1 MGFCCQFCQPMP
13 GNGLN
18 TAIHR
23 LQELSACTHP
33 LSGGPSVCQ
42 PRKKA
47 DRQWNVYAKIVFKN
61 GTGKQPLLPLWQR
74 KEKEHMEKQKYQ
86 MDLSFLENYDNSTR
100 HYQPFD
106 LLATPGC
113 IPLMVMCSKKPEP
126 AAWSI
131 IGTMYSVHFLHYRD
145 MEDYIIR
152 RGLTRWTDEHDRKAG
167 LCLSG
172 VSNRFRIY

>member
-1 MGFCCQFCQPMP
+1 MSVNAWKQ
-13 GNGLN
+13 LKYS
-18 TAIHR
+18 IRRH
-23 LQELSACTHP
+23 QELSGGIQS
-33 LSGGPSVCQ
+33 LSASYQ
-42 PRKKA
+42 PQK
-47 DRQWNVYAKIVFKN
+47 DVGVFCKDYIYKN

-86 MDLSFLENYDNSTR
+86 MDLSFLENYDNSTQ

-152 RGLTRWTDEHDRKAG
+152 RGLTRWTEENDRKAG

-172 VSNRFRIY
+172 ISNRFRIY

>member
-1 MGFCCQFCQPMP
+1 
-13 GNGLN
+13 
-18 TAIHR
+18 
-23 LQELSACTHP
+23 
-33 LSGGPSVCQ
+33 
-42 PRKKA
+42 
-47 DRQWNVYAKIVFKN
+47 
-61 GTGKQPLLPLWQR
+61 
-74 KEKEHMEKQKYQ
+74 MEKQKYQ

-172 VSNRFRIY
+172 VSNRFRTINRRGGLHLCACPPA

>member
-1 MGFCCQFCQPMP
+1 
-13 GNGLN
+13 
-18 TAIHR
+18 
-23 LQELSACTHP
+23 
-33 LSGGPSVCQ
+33 
-42 PRKKA
+42 
-47 DRQWNVYAKIVFKN
+47 
-61 GTGKQPLLPLWQR
+61 
-74 KEKEHMEKQKYQ
+74 MEKQKYQ
-86 MDLSFLENYDNSTR
+86 MDLSFLESYDNSTR

-152 RGLTRWTDEHDRKAG
+152 RGLTRWTEENDRKAG

-172 VSNRFRIY
+172 ISNRFRIY

>member
-1 MGFCCQFCQPMP
+1 MEAPLWPPPHCHHCCGHCHRKCNQP
-13 GNGLN
+13 
-18 TAIHR
+18 
-23 LQELSACTHP
+23 
-33 LSGGPSVCQ
+33 
-42 PRKKA
+42 
-47 DRQWNVYAKIVFKN
+47 DRTI
-61 GTGKQPLLPLWQR
+61 TRPLLPLRQR
-74 KEKEHMEKQKYQ
+74 KEREHMEKQKYQ
-86 MDLSFLENYDNSTR
+86 MDLSFLESYDNSTR

-106 LLATPGC
+106 LLATPRC

-152 RGLTRWTDEHDRKAG
+152 RGLTRWTEENDRKAG

-172 VSNRFRIY
+172 ISNRFRIY

>member
-1 MGFCCQFCQPMP
+1 
-13 GNGLN
+13 
-18 TAIHR
+18 
-23 LQELSACTHP
+23 
-33 LSGGPSVCQ
+33 
-42 PRKKA
+42 
-47 DRQWNVYAKIVFKN
+47 
-61 GTGKQPLLPLWQR
+61 
-74 KEKEHMEKQKYQ
+74 MEKQKYQ
-86 MDLSFLENYDNSTR
+86 MDLSFLDSYDNSTR

-152 RGLTRWTDEHDRKAG
+152 RGLTRWTDEHDRKTG
-167 LCLSG
+167 LCLCG
-172 VSNRFRIY
+172 ISNRFRIY

>member
-1 MGFCCQFCQPMP
+1 
-13 GNGLN
+13 
-18 TAIHR
+18 
-23 LQELSACTHP
+23 
-33 LSGGPSVCQ
+33 
-42 PRKKA
+42 
-47 DRQWNVYAKIVFKN
+47 
-61 GTGKQPLLPLWQR
+61 
-74 KEKEHMEKQKYQ
+74 MEKQKYQ
-86 MDLSFLENYDNSTR
+86 MDLSFLESYDNSTR

-106 LLATPGC
+106 LLATPEC
-113 IPLMVMCSKKPEP
+113 MPLMVMCSKKPEP

-172 VSNRFRIY
+172 ISNRCRIF

>member
-1 MGFCCQFCQPMP
+1 
-13 GNGLN
+13 
-18 TAIHR
+18 
-23 LQELSACTHP
+23 
-33 LSGGPSVCQ
+33 
-42 PRKKA
+42 
-47 DRQWNVYAKIVFKN
+47 
-61 GTGKQPLLPLWQR
+61 
-74 KEKEHMEKQKYQ
+74 MEKQKYQ

-152 RGLTRWTDEHDRKAG
+152 RGLTRWTEEHDHKSG

>member
-1 MGFCCQFCQPMP
+1 MHYQLYLKACRQIRGSPC
-13 GNGLN
+13 GLSPCPDGSTKN
-18 TAIHR
+18 I
-23 LQELSACTHP
+23 AC
-33 LSGGPSVCQ
+33 G
-42 PRKKA
+42 
-47 DRQWNVYAKIVFKN
+47 
-61 GTGKQPLLPLWQR
+61 LPQR

-86 MDLSFLENYDNSTR
+86 MDLSFLESYDNSTR
-100 HYQPFD
+100 NYQPFD
-106 LLATPGC
+106 LLATPKC
-113 IPLMVMCSKKPEP
+113 MPLMVMCSKKPEP

-152 RGLTRWTDEHDRKAG
+152 RGLTRWTEEHDRKAG